1 MTRAL
6 GRLRSPRRQRGA
18 TAIEFAILFPMFFLI
33 LYGIITYGMI
43 FAAQQSLTLAATEGA
58 RAALNYQVAQ
68 TQSAALG
75 LRAAAAC
82 TAANNLT
89 GWLVGR
95 DLHDLDEL
103 HVLVRFDDVLH
114 PGDAHVS
121 VRGQPA
127 RAGGGAV
134 RCGAADHAHEP
145 RDGADQPDQHHM
157 KYPSD

>member
-89 GWLVGR
+89 GWLSGATCTTSTNYT
-95 DLHDLDEL
+95 
-103 HVLVRFDDVLH
+103 LVRFDDVLH